1 MELLKVNL
9 SKQCKIGLDK
19 GEYLEAKGEVEK
31 REVGTSAVEV
41 KWEGVSKK
49 GLGICRGALVDGVV
63 IREVVEMRSELEREI
78 SGREI
83 WGEVNVTESVG
94 GERGERELGD
104 GEVGGRVGE
113 IKEDEEEEEI
123 GIEDRAW
130 VVTVEVVVVELVE
143 DMTGR
148 V

>member
-1 MELLKVNL
+1 M
-9 SKQCKIGLDK
+9 
-19 GEYLEAKGEVEK
+19 
-31 REVGTSAVEV
+31 
-41 KWEGVSKK
+41 
-49 GLGICRGALVDGVV
+49 
-63 IREVVEMRSELEREI
+63 
-78 SGREI
+78 
-83 WGEVNVTESVG
+83 TESEG
-94 GERGERELGD
+94 GERGERELDD

-123 GIEDRAW
+123 GFEGRAW

>member
-1 MELLKVNL
+1 M
-9 SKQCKIGLDK
+9 
-19 GEYLEAKGEVEK
+19 
-31 REVGTSAVEV
+31 T
-41 KWEGVSKK
+41 
-49 GLGICRGALVDGVV
+49 
-63 IREVVEMRSELEREI
+63 ERE
-78 SGREI
+78 
-83 WGEVNVTESVG
+83 G

-123 GIEDRAW
+123 GLESRAW
-130 VVTVEVVVVELVE
+130 VVTVEVEVVELVE

>member
-1 MELLKVNL
+1 M
-9 SKQCKIGLDK
+9 
-19 GEYLEAKGEVEK
+19 
-31 REVGTSAVEV
+31 EV
-41 KWEGVSKK
+41 KWEGVVKK

-78 SGREI
+78 SGWGI
-83 WGEVNVTESVG
+83 WGGVNVTESEG

-130 VVTVEVVVVELVE
+130 VVTVEVVVVE
-143 DMTGR
+143 
-148 V
+148 

>member
-1 MELLKVNL
+1 MELLNVNL

-41 KWEGVSKK
+41 EWEGVIKK

-78 SGREI
+78 
-83 WGEVNVTESVG
+83 
-94 GERGERELGD
+94 
-104 GEVGGRVGE
+104 
-113 IKEDEEEEEI
+113 
-123 GIEDRAW
+123 
-130 VVTVEVVVVELVE
+130 
-143 DMTGR
+143 
-148 V
+148 